1 MNGSDEFYSVD
12 EIRRRMSCSTIAF
25 WRYRPICEDSLAE
38 MARAGIRKIELLES
52 RDQFD
57 MADAGSMR
65 LIGNA
70 CKSCGIEIVAYHAW
84 QTDFDDVQ
92 TESQRIER
100 VDLCRRQIDTM
111 LELGGAAWGPHGFAI
126 DSKIVKSYRELA
138 RHVEGTDA
146 IVMIEN
152 FGTGSATV
160 EERMRFLNEVDHPQ
174 VKLILDIGHE
184 SNSDGQNPMTIPGGP
199 NRILELCAH
208 RLGHLHLHGFKDG
221 HDHFP
226 PFVPGDGIQWVE
238 LFRKL
243 YEINYPG
250 LFNFEPL
257 GDSVHPG
264 SLAAVGRAPER
275 IVEMNATK

>member
-1 MNGSDEFYSVD
+1 MDGSNGFYSVD
-12 EIRRRMSCSTIAF
+12 EIRQRLSSSTIVF
-25 WRYRPICEDSLAE
+25 WLHRPICEDSLAE
-38 MARAGIRKIELLES
+38 LARAGIRKIELLES
-52 RDQFD
+52 REQFD
-57 MADAGSMR
+57 MADAGSMKR
-65 LIGNA
+65 IGNA
-70 CKSCGIEIVAYHAW
+70 CKSCGIEVVAYHAH
-84 QTDFDDVQ
+84 QTNFEDIQ
-92 TESQRIER
+92 TESQRTER

-111 LELGGAAWGPHGFAI
+111 LELGGTAWGPHGFAI
-126 DSKIVKSYRELA
+126 DSKVVKSYRELA
-138 RHVEGTDA
+138 KHVDRTDA

-152 FGTGSATV
+152 FAIENSSV
-160 EERMRFLNEVDHPQ
+160 EKRMEFLNEVDHPQ
-174 VKLILDIGHE
+174 VKMILDIGHE
-184 SNSDGQNPMTIPGGP
+184 TNSDGQNPMTIPGGP
-199 NRILELCAH
+199 NRILELCGS